1 VAKLDLKKELRHLYQ
16 PSAKEVVAV
25 EVPPMNFLMVDGEGD
40 PNRVPEFQEAVEA
53 LYGVSYTLKF
63 MLKKSEL
70 AADYVVMPL
79 EGLWWTEDMCEFSM
93 DNKDMWKWTL
103 MIIQPDLVTA
113 DQVAEA
119 IRQLAEKKNPPAL
132 GKLRFERFEEGRAA
146 QILHMGPYDQEPAT
160 IEKLHD
166 FITQE
171 GSTPTGKHH
180 EIYLSD
186 PRRTRPERL
195 KTILRQPFE

>member
-1 VAKLDLKKELRHLYQ
+1 
-16 PSAKEVVAV
+16 
-25 EVPPMNFLMVDGEGD
+25 MNFLMVDGEGD

-63 MLKKSEL
+63 MLKRSEL

-103 MIIQPDLVTA
+103 MIIQPGLVTV

-119 IRQLAEKKNPPAL
+119 MRQLAEKKSPPAL

-146 QILHMGPYDQEPAT
+146 QILHMGSYDQEPAT

>member
-1 VAKLDLKKELRHLYQ
+1 MAKLDLKKELRHLYQ

-70 AADYVVMPL
+70 AADYVVLPL
-79 EGLWWTEDMCEFSM
+79 EGLWWTEDMREFSM

-146 QILHMGPYDQEPAT
+146 QILHVGPYDQEPAT